1 MGGSDVPECTHAVGI
16 IPYGS
21 PVLNGKMPHKNAHS
35 SKNFAAAIFLA
46 KKEVKRESM
55 RRHNKQL
62 AFFGH

>member
-1 MGGSDVPECTHAVGI
+1 MPWALFPMVPPFLTVKC
-16 IPYGS
+16 
-21 PVLNGKMPHKNAHS
+21 HKNAHS
-35 SKNFAAAIFLA
+35 SKNFAEAIFLA